1 MALRLIIEDEEG
13 ATTIV
18 PLTEQE
24 ITIGREPGNT
34 IQLTEQNVS
43 RQHARL
49 TLSPDGWIL
58 EDLESYNGIK
68 VNNVQVENS
77 VNLLE
82 GDLVQIG
89 DYHLA
94 LSEKVDVTTLN
105 LERDADNTP
114 VDHEP
119 FTATP
124 SVDLPRIPE
133 SELESL
139 HPATLPM
146 PTATASVADL
156 SPGRDEVEDEDEDKG
171 GGGLGKILAIAVVLV
186 LLVGGGVYFAMG
198 SNQGGPEK
206 DPGKAVAASGDSGQ
220 GASAANPDVG
230 GPAEAKASEPD
241 AGSDTG
247 EDSAAEESAAPESAA
262 PESGDESGEESG
274 EESGADDSSA
284 PESGEEDSGE
294 EDSGEEDS
302 GEEPTKA
309 PSKKKVVKPQGNPT
323 QLLNEARQ
331 ASLAR
336 DYAKAFRLAKQS
348 YGIDHNADALKI
360 MGVSACNLADARKA
374 KAAYRKLRG
383 KAKSDVAKL
392 CSLKGIQLE

>member
-133 SELESL
+133 SE
-139 HPATLPM
+139 A
-146 PTATASVADL
+146 
-156 SPGRDEVEDEDEDKG
+156 
-171 GGGLGKILAIAVVLV
+171 
-186 LLVGGGVYFAMG
+186 
-198 SNQGGPEK
+198 
-206 DPGKAVAASGDSGQ
+206 
-220 GASAANPDVG
+220 
-230 GPAEAKASEPD
+230 GPAPGD
-241 AGSDTG
+241 A
-247 EDSAAEESAAPESAA
+247 AH
-262 PESGDESGEESG
+262 
-274 EESGADDSSA
+274 ADRDRERRG
-284 PESGEEDSGE
+284 PV
-294 EDSGEEDS
+294 
-302 GEEPTKA
+302 PW
-309 PSKKKVVKPQGNPT
+309 
-323 QLLNEARQ
+323 AR
-331 ASLAR
+331 
-336 DYAKAFRLAKQS
+336 
-348 YGIDHNADALKI
+348 
-360 MGVSACNLADARKA
+360 
-374 KAAYRKLRG
+374 
-383 KAKSDVAKL
+383 
-392 CSLKGIQLE
+392 